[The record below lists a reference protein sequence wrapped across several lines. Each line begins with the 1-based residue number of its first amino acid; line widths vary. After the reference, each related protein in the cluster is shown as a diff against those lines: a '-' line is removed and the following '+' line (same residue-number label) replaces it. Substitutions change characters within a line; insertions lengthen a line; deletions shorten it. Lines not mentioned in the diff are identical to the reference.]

1 VRRRG
6 TPANREPRG
15 RGRPW
20 EVRLAG
26 VEDKQ
31 ESTRRPGDND
41 ARRKILRSAREEI
54 RRESTVRRFFFFLDF
69 SIFLKEIADILD

>member
-31 ESTRRPGDND
+31 ESTRRPGYNE